1 MSLEFMSL
9 KFIHFILLIIFTLI
23 YSKLINFKD
32 IKNTL
37 IQKDTWTSLKA
48 HTHARIALGN
58 VGGSLPT
65 QEVLNFKLAHA
76 EAKDAIYI
84 SLNMNEL
91 TQHISQFN
99 LLMFTLKSRIENR
112 NEYLKRPDL
121 GRRLDELS
129 VEILGKNRESFDLI
143 FVITDGLSAEAV
155 NTHALR
161 LIQDI
166 LPNLTAK
173 YKIGIVLV
181 EQGRVAIAD
190 EIGELLNA
198 EMTVIFIGE
207 RPGLSSPQSMGIYTT
222 FDPKIGLTDERRN
235 CISNI
240 HSNGLSYELA
250 SNQLISL
257 INQSFSLKCSGVNL
271 GNMGLGIRELED

>member
-1 MSLEFMSL
+1 M
-9 KFIHFILLIIFTLI
+9 
-23 YSKLINFKD
+23 KD
-32 IKNTL
+32 HL
-37 IQKDTWTSLKA
+37 IQQDSWTSLKA

-65 QEVLNFKLAHA
+65 HEVLIFKLAHA
-76 EAKDAIYI
+76 EAKDAIFIPLNINEIAKEVI
-84 SLNMNEL
+84 SLEL
-91 TQHISQFN
+91 P
-99 LLMFTLKSRIENR
+99 LFTIKSRIENR

-121 GRRLDELS
+121 GRRLDEQS
-129 VEILGKNRESFDLI
+129 VEMLSKNVIAFDLI

-155 NTHALR
+155 NVHAVKLVR
-161 LIQDI
+161 DI
-166 LPNLTAK
+166 IPHLTEK

-190 EIGELLNA
+190 EIGEILNA
-198 EMTVIFIGE
+198 KMTAIFIGE

-222 FDPKIGLTDERRN
+222 FSPRIGLTDERRN

-250 SNQLISL
+250 SNQLIKL
-257 INQSFSLKCSGVNL
+257 INQSFVLKYSGVDLKAEANSSLNL
-271 GNMGLGIRELED
+271 I

>member
-1 MSLEFMSL
+1 M
-9 KFIHFILLIIFTLI
+9 
-23 YSKLINFKD
+23 
-32 IKNTL
+32 KNTL
-37 IQKDTWTSLKA
+37 IQKDNWTSLKV
-48 HTHARIALGN
+48 HTQARIALGN

-76 EAKDAIYI
+76 EAKDSIFVPLTINDLIQKI
-84 SLNMNEL
+84 SP
-91 TQHISQFN
+91 FN
-99 LLMFTLKSRIENR
+99 LPIFTTKSRIQNR

-121 GRRLDELS
+121 GRRLDEQS
-129 VEILGKNRESFDLI
+129 VEILRGNTASFDLI
-143 FVITDGLSAEAV
+143 FIITDGLSAEAV
-155 NTHALR
+155 NVHAIR
-161 LIQDI
+161 LIQEI
-166 LPNLTAK
+166 LPNVTEK

-198 EMTVIFIGE
+198 NMTAIFIGE

-222 FDPKIGLTDERRN
+222 FAPKIGLTDERRN

-240 HSNGLSYELA
+240 HANGLSYEIA

-257 INQSFSLKCSGVNL
+257 INQSFTQQYSGVNL
-271 GNMGLGIRELED
+271 EIGGLGIGEIRDWGIGF

>member
-1 MSLEFMSL
+1 M
-9 KFIHFILLIIFTLI
+9 
-23 YSKLINFKD
+23 KD
-32 IKNTL
+32 SL
-37 IQKDTWTSLKA
+37 IQQDTWTSLKA

-76 EAKDAIYI
+76 EAKDAIFI
-84 SLNMNEL
+84 PLDINEL
-91 TQHISQFN
+91 THGIAFFD
-99 LLMFTLKSRIENR
+99 LPLFTIKSRIENR

-121 GRRLDELS
+121 GRRLNEQS
-129 VEILGKNRESFDLI
+129 VELLGKNSQSFDLV

-155 NTHALR
+155 NVHAVR
-161 LIQDI
+161 LIQAVLEEI
-166 LPNLTAK
+166 TEK

-190 EIGELLNA
+190 EIGALLNA
-198 EMTVIFIGE
+198 KMTAIFIGE

-222 FDPKIGLTDERRN
+222 YAPKIGLTDERRN

-240 HSNGLSYELA
+240 HANGLSYELA

-257 INQSFSLKCSGVNL
+257 INQSFEMKYSGVNL
-271 GNMGLGIRELED
+271 GIVELRTGELSG

>member
-1 MSLEFMSL
+1 MKDS
-9 KFIHFILLIIFTLI
+9 II
-23 YSKLINFKD
+23 
-32 IKNTL
+32 
-37 IQKDTWTSLKA
+37 QQDTWTSLKA

-76 EAKDAIYI
+76 EAKDAIFI
-84 SLNMNEL
+84 PLNINEL
-91 TQHISQFN
+91 SKKIEQFDFPI
-99 LLMFTLKSRIENR
+99 FTLKSRIENR

-121 GRRLDELS
+121 GRRLNQQS
-129 VEILGKNRESFDLI
+129 VEILSENNQEFDLL

-155 NTHALR
+155 NIHAVR
-161 LIQDI
+161 LIQEI
-166 LPNLTAK
+166 LPNINKK

-181 EQGRVAIAD
+181 DQGRVAIAD

-198 EMTVIFIGE
+198 KMTAIFIGE

-240 HSNGLSYELA
+240 HPNGLNYDLA
-250 SNQLISL
+250 ANQLISL
-257 INQSFSLKCSGVNL
+257 INQSFVMKYSGVNL
-271 GNMGLGIRELED
+271 GIVELGIRELGD

>member
-1 MSLEFMSL
+1 M
-9 KFIHFILLIIFTLI
+9 
-23 YSKLINFKD
+23 KD
-32 IKNTL
+32 SL
-37 IQKDTWTSLKA
+37 IQQDTWTSLKA

-76 EAKDAIYI
+76 EAKDAIFI
-84 SLNMNEL
+84 SLNINEL
-91 TQHISQFN
+91 TQKSEHFDLPI
-99 LLMFTLKSRIENR
+99 FTLKSKIENR

-121 GRRLDELS
+121 GRRLDEQS
-129 VEILGKNRESFDLI
+129 VGILRKNDKEFDLL

-155 NTHALR
+155 NVHAVR
-161 LIQDI
+161 LIQEI
-166 LPNLTAK
+166 LPEITEK
-173 YKIGIVLV
+173 YKIGIVLA

-198 EMTVIFIGE
+198 KMTAIFIGE

-240 HSNGLSYELA
+240 HTQGLSYGLA

-257 INQSFSLKCSGVNL
+257 INQSFAMKYSGVNL
-271 GNMGLGIRELED
+271 GMGELGD

>member
-1 MSLEFMSL
+1 M
-9 KFIHFILLIIFTLI
+9 
-23 YSKLINFKD
+23 
-32 IKNTL
+32 KNL
-37 IQKDTWTSLKA
+37 IQQDTWTSLKA

-65 QEVLNFKLAHA
+65 QEILNFKLAHA
-76 EAKDAIYI
+76 EAKDAIFI
-84 SLNMNEL
+84 PLNINEL
-91 TQHISQFN
+91 TQKIEQFN
-99 LLMFTLKSRIENR
+99 LPLFTIKSRIQNR

-121 GRRLDELS
+121 GRRLDEQS
-129 VEILGKNRESFDLI
+129 VEIIGKNKEILDLV

-155 NTHALR
+155 NVHAIR
-161 LIQDI
+161 LIQEI
-166 LPNLTAK
+166 LPNIIEK

-198 EMTVIFIGE
+198 EMTAIFIGE

-222 FDPKIGLTDERRN
+222 FTPKIGLTDERRN

-240 HSNGLSYELA
+240 HPNGLSYELA

-257 INQSFSLKCSGVNL
+257 INQSFALKYSGVNL
-271 GNMGLGIRELED
+271 GAGELGIA

>member
-1 MSLEFMSL
+1 M
-9 KFIHFILLIIFTLI
+9 
-23 YSKLINFKD
+23 KD
-32 IKNTL
+32 SL
-37 IQKDTWTSLKA
+37 IQQDTWTSLKA

-76 EAKDAIYI
+76 EAKDAIFI
-84 SLNMNEL
+84 PLNINEL
-91 TQHISQFN
+91 TQEITLFD
-99 LLMFTLKSRIENR
+99 LPLFRLKSRIENR

-121 GRRLDELS
+121 GRRLNEQS
-129 VEILGKNRESFDLI
+129 VELLGKNSQSFDLV

-155 NTHALR
+155 NVHAVR
-161 LIQDI
+161 LIQAVLEEI
-166 LPNLTAK
+166 TEK

-190 EIGELLNA
+190 EIGALLNA
-198 EMTVIFIGE
+198 KMTAIFIGE

-222 FDPKIGLTDERRN
+222 YAPKIGLTDERRN

-240 HSNGLSYELA
+240 HANGLSYELA

-257 INQSFSLKCSGVNL
+257 INQSFEMKYSGVNL
-271 GNMGLGIRELED
+271 GIVELRTGELSG

>member
-1 MSLEFMSL
+1 M
-9 KFIHFILLIIFTLI
+9 
-23 YSKLINFKD
+23 KD
-32 IKNTL
+32 SL
-37 IQKDTWTSLKA
+37 IQQDTWISLKA

-65 QEVLNFKLAHA
+65 QEVLSFKLAHA
-76 EAKDAIYI
+76 KAKDSIFI
-84 SLNMNEL
+84 PLNINEL
-91 TQHISQFN
+91 TKEIILFE
-99 LLMFTLKSRIENR
+99 LPLFTIKSRIKNR

-121 GRRLDELS
+121 GRRLDEQS
-129 VEILGKNRESFDLI
+129 IEILGKNNQEFDLI

-155 NTHALR
+155 NVHAVR
-161 LIQDI
+161 LIEEI
-166 LPNLTAK
+166 LPNLREK
-173 YKIGIVLV
+173 YKIGMVLV

-198 EMTVIFIGE
+198 KMTAIFIGE

-222 FDPKIGLTDERRN
+222 FAPKIGLTDERRN

-240 HSNGLSYELA
+240 HHQGLGYQLA

-257 INQSFSLKCSGVNL
+257 INQSFTSKYSGVNL
-271 GNMGLGIRELED
+271 GIGELGIGEMEN

>member
-1 MSLEFMSL
+1 M
-9 KFIHFILLIIFTLI
+9 
-23 YSKLINFKD
+23 
-32 IKNTL
+32 KNL
-37 IQKDTWTSLKA
+37 IQQDTWTSLKV

-65 QEVLNFKLAHA
+65 QEVLNFKLDHA
-76 EAKDAIYI
+76 EAKDSIFI
-84 SLNMNEL
+84 LLNINEL
-91 TQHISQFN
+91 TQEIITFE
-99 LLMFTLKSRIENR
+99 LPLFIIKSRIENR

-121 GRRLDELS
+121 GRRLDEQS
-129 VEILGKNRESFDLI
+129 VEILGKSAASFDLI

-155 NTHALR
+155 NVHAVR
-161 LIQDI
+161 LIREI
-166 LPNLTAK
+166 LPKLTEK

-198 EMTVIFIGE
+198 KMTAIFIGE

-222 FDPKIGLTDERRN
+222 FAPKIGLTDERRN

-240 HSNGLSYELA
+240 HPNGLSYELA
-250 SNQLISL
+250 SKQLINL
-257 INQSFSLKCSGVNL
+257 INQSFALRYSGVD
-271 GNMGLGIRELED
+271 LGIRELGIGN

>member
-1 MSLEFMSL
+1 MSLELMSEKFNPLFYSSTLNSSILNSKNMNKDLIQPDPWISL
-9 KFIHFILLIIFTLI
+9 KT
-23 YSKLINFKD
+23 
-32 IKNTL
+32 
-37 IQKDTWTSLKA
+37 

-76 EAKDAIYI
+76 EAKDAIFI
-84 SLNMNEL
+84 PLKINEL
-91 TQHISQFN
+91 THN
-99 LLMFTLKSRIENR
+99 LEKMPFPIFTVKSKINDR

-121 GRRLDELS
+121 GRRLDEKS
-129 VEILGKNRESFDLI
+129 VEILSKNKENFDLI

-155 NTHALR
+155 NAHALP
-161 LIQDI
+161 LIERISTD
-166 LPNLTAK
+166 LKEK
-173 YKIGIVLV
+173 YRIGIALA

-198 EMTVIFIGE
+198 KMTVIFIGE

-222 FDPKIGLTDERRN
+222 FNPKIGLTDERRN

-240 HSNGLSYELA
+240 HANGLSYELA

-257 INQSFSLKCSGVNL
+257 INQSFALGYSGVDLKVESNL
-271 GNMGLGIRELED
+271 ALNP

>member
-1 MSLEFMSL
+1 MRLHLISKSLTLLFYSS
-9 KFIHFILLIIFTLI
+9 ILDSQNMKNII
-23 YSKLINFKD
+23 
-32 IKNTL
+32 
-37 IQKDTWTSLKA
+37 QQDTWTSLKA

-76 EAKDAIYI
+76 EAKDAIYV
-84 SLNMNEL
+84 SLSINEL
-91 TQHISQFN
+91 TQKINQFN

-121 GRRLDELS
+121 GRRLNEQS
-129 VEILGKNRESFDLI
+129 IEILGKNRESVDLI

-161 LIQDI
+161 LIQYI
-166 LPNLTAK
+166 LPNLTGK

-198 EMTVIFIGE
+198 NMTVIFIGE

-222 FDPKIGLTDERRN
+222 FNPKIGLTDERRN

-240 HSNGLSYELA
+240 HPNGLSYELA

-257 INQSFSLKCSGVNL
+257 INKSFALKYSGVDL
-271 GNMGLGIRELED
+271 GNMGLRIRELED

>member
-1 MSLEFMSL
+1 MKNSLIQQDPWVSL
-9 KFIHFILLIIFTLI
+9 KT
-23 YSKLINFKD
+23 
-32 IKNTL
+32 
-37 IQKDTWTSLKA
+37 

-76 EAKDAIYI
+76 EAKDAIFI
-84 SLNMNEL
+84 SLDINEL
-91 TQHISQFN
+91 TKKIMLFE
-99 LLMFTLKSRIENR
+99 LPLFTIKSRIENR

-121 GRRLDELS
+121 GRRLNEQS
-129 VEILGKNRESFDLI
+129 VEMLGENNKEFDLL

-155 NTHALR
+155 NVHAVR
-161 LIQDI
+161 LIQEI
-166 LPNLTAK
+166 LPNLTEK

-198 EMTVIFIGE
+198 KMTVIFIGE

-222 FDPKIGLTDERRN
+222 YAPKIGLTDERRN

-240 HSNGLSYELA
+240 HANGLSYEL
-250 SNQLISL
+250 SSKQLISL
-257 INQSFSLKCSGVNL
+257 INQSFALKYSGVDL
-271 GNMGLGIRELED
+271 KVELKLAID

>member
-1 MSLEFMSL
+1 MKDS
-9 KFIHFILLIIFTLI
+9 II
-23 YSKLINFKD
+23 
-32 IKNTL
+32 
-37 IQKDTWTSLKA
+37 QQDTWTSLKA

-76 EAKDAIYI
+76 EAKDAIFI
-84 SLNMNEL
+84 PLNINEL
-91 TQHISQFN
+91 SQKIEQFDFPI
-99 LLMFTLKSRIENR
+99 FTLKSRIENR

-121 GRRLDELS
+121 GRRLNQQS
-129 VEILGKNRESFDLI
+129 VEILSENNQEFDLL

-155 NTHALR
+155 NIHAVR
-161 LIQDI
+161 LIQEV
-166 LPNLTAK
+166 LPNLNKK

-181 EQGRVAIAD
+181 NQGRVAIAD

-198 EMTVIFIGE
+198 KMTAIFIGE

-222 FDPKIGLTDERRN
+222 FAPKIGLTDERRN

-240 HSNGLSYELA
+240 HPNGLNYDLA

-257 INQSFSLKCSGVNL
+257 INQSFAMKYSGVNL
-271 GNMGLGIRELED
+271 GIGELGIK

>member
-1 MSLEFMSL
+1 M
-9 KFIHFILLIIFTLI
+9 
-23 YSKLINFKD
+23 
-32 IKNTL
+32 KNSL
-37 IQKDTWTSLKA
+37 IQQDTWTSLKA

-76 EAKDAIYI
+76 EAKDAIFI
-84 SLNMNEL
+84 PLNINGL
-91 TQHISQFN
+91 TQKINF
-99 LLMFTLKSRIENR
+99 LELPLFTIKSRIKNR

-121 GRRLDELS
+121 GRRLDEQS
-129 VEILGKNRESFDLI
+129 VEILGKNDKDFDLI
-143 FVITDGLSAEAV
+143 LVITDGLSAEAV
-155 NTHALR
+155 NVHAVR
-161 LIQDI
+161 LIQEI
-166 LPNLTAK
+166 LPNINKK
-173 YKIGIVLV
+173 YKIGMVLV

-198 EMTVIFIGE
+198 KMTAIFIGE

-240 HSNGLSYELA
+240 HAQGLSYGLA

-257 INQSFSLKCSGVNL
+257 VNQSFALKCSGVNL
-271 GNMGLGIRELED
+271 EMVEIGVGELGIGELGIRN

>member
-32 IKNTL
+32 MKNTL

-76 EAKDAIYI
+76 EAKDAIFI
-84 SLNMNEL
+84 SLNINEL
-91 TQHISQFN
+91 TQKINQFN
-99 LLMFTLKSRIENR
+99 LLTFTLKSRIENR

-121 GRRLDELS
+121 GRRLDEQS

-198 EMTVIFIGE
+198 NMTVIFIGE

-271 GNMGLGIRELED
+271 GNMGSGIRELED

>member
-1 MSLEFMSL
+1 M
-9 KFIHFILLIIFTLI
+9 
-23 YSKLINFKD
+23 KD
-32 IKNTL
+32 SL
-37 IQKDTWTSLKA
+37 IQQDPWTALKV

-76 EAKDAIYI
+76 EAKDAIFI
-84 SLNMNEL
+84 PFNINEL
-91 TQHISQFN
+91 IQKINSFDVPI
-99 LLMFTLKSRIENR
+99 FTLKSRIKNR

-121 GRRLDELS
+121 GRRLDEQS
-129 VEILGKNRESFDLI
+129 VEILGENTESFDLI

-155 NTHALR
+155 NIHAVR
-161 LIQDI
+161 LIQEI
-166 LPNLTAK
+166 LPETTEK

-198 EMTVIFIGE
+198 KMTAIYIGE

-240 HSNGLSYELA
+240 HPQGLSYGLA

-257 INQSFSLKCSGVNL
+257 INQSFALKYSGVNL
-271 GNMGLGIRELED
+271 GIGELGIGEIGKLGIRELED